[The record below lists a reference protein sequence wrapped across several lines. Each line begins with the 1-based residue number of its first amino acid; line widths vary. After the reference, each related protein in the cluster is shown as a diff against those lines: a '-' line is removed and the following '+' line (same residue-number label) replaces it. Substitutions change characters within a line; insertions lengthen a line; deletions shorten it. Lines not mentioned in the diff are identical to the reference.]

1 MKLMSIGFFLAILVS
16 FSKLALSS
24 EVVEC
29 YDCSHSDKIVSWGML
44 NLKVGE
50 KKHITLVDIYNK
62 NARSFDVTLSLTPS
76 LPGMPEVP
84 IVTYMLSSVPSGIS
98 TMMTDLSN
106 ASNSLVAEAE
116 AKSIPKEVI
125 SSPWEF
131 VNCSYCR
138 ADVSDYL
145 NNSLE
150 GKIKTVEATA
160 ISIAQA
166 LNLINTSVPN
176 QFQIP
181 LETGG
186 SILVELTVI
195 NSPIKLEV
203 KILRILD
210 TNNNEVQQDV
220 TKLNN
225 MNIKAA
231 LEAHIEDMNNYL
243 SPLGYGVNMNS
254 LIFSRGFYRGRITI
268 ERFDYK

>member
-1 MKLMSIGFFLAILVS
+1 
-16 FSKLALSS
+16 
-24 EVVEC
+24 
-29 YDCSHSDKIVSWGML
+29 
-44 NLKVGE
+44 
-50 KKHITLVDIYNK
+50 
-62 NARSFDVTLSLTPS
+62 
-76 LPGMPEVP
+76 MPEVP
-84 IVTYMLSSVPSGIS
+84 VVTYMLSSVPSGIS

-254 LIFSRGFYRGRITI
+254 LIFSGGFYRGRITI